1 MDEFRKYLYDH
12 RDELDLEKPPR
23 PQVWMHIKRET
34 QEPPRK
40 VIPLVLKWTAAAAAV
55 VLVSL
60 FTYQW
65 FTPAGPATPKPAL
78 AEATEQPATSP
89 ELTGQVDSSVGTASN
104 QEIDVP
110 VVESPGETRSAPKPT
125 ERTNRKAAAP
135 KEQPATSK
143 ATSPLKL
150 IEDNYATII
159 SYQLEKLEKTPIYI
173 ESAGYFHVFK
183 KQWLDLERDE
193 KKVKQDVR
201 LYGLND
207 NLVNQ
212 LIQLYQQKLWLL
224 KELQTEINKMNVRAK
239 QYPDIQRPTPAYLK
253 L

>member
-1 MDEFRKYLYDH
+1 MDEFRKYLFDH
-12 RDELDLEKPPR
+12 RDELDLEKAPR
-23 PQVWMHIKRET
+23 PQVWKHIQRET
-34 QEPPRK
+34 QVTPRK
-40 VIPLVLKWTAAAAAV
+40 VIPMMLKWTAAAAV
-55 VLVSL
+55 VILVSL
-60 FTYQW
+60 MTYQW
-65 FTPAGPATPKPAL
+65 LKPATPQSTNPAL
-78 AEATEQPATSP
+78 AEQTDQPVTSP
-89 ELTGQVDSSVGTASN
+89 EPIGQVDSIGTPSN
-104 QEIDVP
+104 PEIEVP
-110 VVESPGETRSAPKPT
+110 IVESPGEKSDRQKPT
-125 ERTNRKAAAP
+125 EGPNKTIAIP
-135 KEQPATSK
+135 KEQPIVNK

-159 SYQLEKLEKTPIYI
+159 NYQLAKLEKTPIYI

-239 QYPDIQRPTPAYLK
+239 QHPDIQRQTPAYLK

>member
-1 MDEFRKYLYDH
+1 MDEFRKYLFDH

-23 PQVWMHIKRET
+23 PQVWKHIQRET
-34 QEPPRK
+34 QQPPKR
-40 VIPLVLKWTAAAAAV
+40 VIPMMMKWTAAAAAV

-60 FTYQW
+60 LAYHWLT
-65 FTPAGPATPKPAL
+65 PATPT
-78 AEATEQPATSP
+78 EATPTLAGQAGQSVTRP
-89 ELTGQVDSSVGTASN
+89 EPIGQDSSTGTASAP
-104 QEIDVP
+104 EIEVP
-110 VVESPGETRSAPKPT
+110 VVESPGDNADSKKNSDRPTRKTAS
-125 ERTNRKAAAP
+125 P
-135 KEQPATSK
+135 KEQSARKPAP
-143 ATSPLKL
+143 SPLKL

-159 SYQLEKLEKTPIYI
+159 NYQLEKLEKTPIYI

-239 QYPDIQRPTPAYLK
+239 QHPDIQRQTPAFLK

>member
-1 MDEFRKYLYDH
+1 MDEFRKYLHDH

-23 PQVWMHIKRET
+23 PQVWMHIQRET
-34 QEPPRK
+34 QEVPRK
-40 VIPLVLKWTAAAAAV
+40 VIPLMLKWTAAAAAV
-55 VLVSL
+55 ILVAL
-60 FTYQW
+60 VAYQW
-65 FTPAGPATPKPAL
+65 LSPVQPVEGEPAI
-78 AEATEQPATSP
+78 AETNQQPATSP
-89 ELTGQVDSSVGTASN
+89 EPNGQVDSSTGMPSSP
-104 QEIDVP
+104 EMEVP
-110 VVESPGETRSAPKPT
+110 IVESPGDTQGTQKTT
-125 ERTNRKAAAP
+125 ERPNRKTTAP
-135 KEQPATSK
+135 KEQPVPNK

-239 QYPDIQRPTPAYLK
+239 QHPDIQRLTPAYLK